1 MGEEAARVCVSE
13 CVHVC
18 VREGDR
24 LFINEYTSEEV
35 YSERVRSMITLS
47 QTTIHETIFDHELRI
62 LMVNFLTSNVRS
74 KSQEV
79 YTEMPVS
86 QLTVS

>member
-1 MGEEAARVCVSE
+1 MLVSVYMCVC
-13 CVHVC
+13 
-18 VREGDR
+18 EGDR
-24 LFINEYTSEEV
+24 LFISEYKSEGV

-47 QTTIHETIFDHELRI
+47 QTTIHETTLDHELRI